1 MVAHD
6 LSKGTTNYERVATRD
21 CVVFTIINSGG
32 NHWVLLVIDSTSKHA
47 LYFDSLGGDMP
58 ESLYTALSARY
69 ADFVQRNLCPRI
81 QFDGFQCG
89 IWACWL
95 VSILLDR
102 LLQGET
108 LHTLLLETLIPV
120 DGCSNQDSQ
129 DANCAFIAELRETF
143 TVLLED
149 AKRNNIL
156 PWE

>member
-1 MVAHD
+1 M
-6 LSKGTTNYERVATRD
+6 LSTRTLSRGAFAREFSST
-21 CVVFTIINSGG
+21 VSSAEYG
-32 NHWVLLVIDSTSKHA
+32 LV
-47 LYFDSLGGDMP
+47 G
-58 ESLYTALSARY
+58 
-69 ADFVQRNLCPRI
+69 
-81 QFDGFQCG
+81 
-89 IWACWL
+89 W
-95 VSILLDR
+95 SILLDR